1 MTDLTFISQVEVS
14 STVITLNWT
23 QGSEYVYG
31 INGTSD
37 DADVS
42 TFMSK

>member
-14 STVITLNWT
+14 SSVTKLAWT

-37 DADVS
+37 DDVS
-42 TFMSK
+42 ISK